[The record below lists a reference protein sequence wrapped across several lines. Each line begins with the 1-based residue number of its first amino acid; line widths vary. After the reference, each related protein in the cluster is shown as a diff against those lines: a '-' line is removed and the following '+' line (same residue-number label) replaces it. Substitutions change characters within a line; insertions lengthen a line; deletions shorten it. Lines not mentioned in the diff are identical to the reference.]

1 MLRRKPDL
9 IVPIRDRRQRKR
21 YLTLK
26 NFGYA
31 TLAAVVAFVGISI
44 RSELRSPDPNYYS
57 PLYQRVLPKV
67 EQKKPPMEVVRE
79 TAQPVPDQDH
89 ADPMLVAP
97 MVREQWL
104 HADTG
109 ASTATMLPSGPSRAE
124 AAVATGDTR
133 VAIVGSSDGVAIV
146 QQTRRKP
153 VLSGGFGR

>member
-31 TLAAVVAFVGISI
+31 TLAAVVVFVGISI
-44 RSELRSPDPNYYS
+44 RSEMRSPDPNYYS

-67 EQKKPPMEVVRE
+67 EQKPPMEVVRE
-79 TAQPVPDQDH
+79 TPQPVPDQDH

-97 MVREQWL
+97 MAREQWL
-104 HADTG
+104 QAETG
-109 ASTATMLPSGPSRAE
+109 ATTSTMLPTGPTRAE
-124 AAVATGDTR
+124 AAVATGETR
-133 VAIVGSSDGVAIV
+133 LAIVGSSDGVAIV